1 MNKIVTLTCI
11 ALTTSLIGQTQL
23 PNASFENLGNAS
35 PGVSSEPTSWY
46 SNKSGSSVAK
56 LGGQTCFQ
64 DNTLHHSGSYSM
76 RLETISYFGTAVNGS
91 ASTGV
96 INAPCSNKSYGYIG
110 TINYST
116 ASDDRRLACTS
127 RPDSIVGWYQYT
139 PGDATEQAKV
149 RAILHTGDYNDPETP
164 VAMTSGVTCPSSGAN
179 NHPDLSA
186 NKIGDAL
193 FVSTAG
199 VTVGTWTRF
208 SVPFIYT
215 SSATPAYI
223 MVNITSSYNQA
234 TTVTGSKMWIDDI
247 ALIYNNNAGINTN
260 TAKSNAVHVYYA
272 DKNLSVDF
280 THKTDEQ
287 SSLSIFDLTGKM
299 ISFQKLDNNKS
310 NTVNLSSLNSGMY
323 LYLISGTASQKA
335 GKFIVD

>member
-1 MNKIVTLTCI
+1 MIKITTLTLA
-11 ALTTSLIGQTQL
+11 ALTVATNLVGQTQF

-46 SNKSGSSVAK
+46 SNKSGSNVAK

-64 DNTLHHSGSYSM
+64 DNTVHHTGSNSM

-91 ASTGV
+91 GTTGV
-96 INAPCSNKSYGYIG
+96 VNAVNTNKSTGYIG

-116 ASDDRRLACTS
+116 ASDDRRLVCTD

-164 VAMTSGVTCPSSGAN
+164 VSS

-193 FVSTAG
+193 FVSAAG
-199 VTVGTWTRF
+199 VAKSTWTRF
-208 SVPFIYT
+208 SVPFVYV
-215 SSATPAYI
+215 SSSSPAYI
-223 MVNITSSYNQA
+223 MVNMTSSNNQT
-234 TTVTGSKMWIDDI
+234 TTVTGSKFWIDDL
-247 ALIYNNNAGINTN
+247 ALIYNSTAGISTN
-260 TAKSNAVHVYYA
+260 TAKTNNVHVYYA
-272 DKNLSVDF
+272 DKNLNVDF
-280 THKTDEQ
+280 STKTDEQ
-287 SSLSIFDLTGKM
+287 STLSIYDLTGKLVSSQR
-299 ISFQKLDNNKS
+299 IENNKL
-310 NTVNLSSLNSGMY
+310 NTVNVSTLNTGMY
-323 LYLISGTASQKA
+323 LYLISGTSSQKA

>member
-1 MNKIVTLTCI
+1 MNKISTLTFSI
-11 ALTTSLIGQTQL
+11 LITSASLIAQTQF

-35 PGVSSEPTSWY
+35 PGVASEPTSWY
-46 SNKSGSSVAK
+46 SNKSGSNLATA
-56 LGGQTCFQ
+56 GGQTCFQ
-64 DNTLHHSGSYSM
+64 DATTAHSGSHSM
-76 RLETISYFGTAVNGS
+76 RLETISYIGTAINGS
-91 ASTGV
+91 ATTGV
-96 INAPCSNKSYGYIG
+96 INAVSFNKTTGYIG
-110 TINYST
+110 TINYSI
-116 ASDDRRLACTS
+116 ASDDRRLACTD
-127 RPDSIVGWYQYT
+127 RPDSIVGWYKYT

-164 VAMTSGVTCPSSGAN
+164 VSS

-193 FVSTAG
+193 FVSNAG

-208 SVPFIYT
+208 SAAFSYT
-215 SSATPAYI
+215 STATPAYI
-223 MVNITSSYNQA
+223 MVNMTSSYNQA

-260 TAKSNAVHVYYA
+260 TAKTNNVHVYYA
-272 DKNLSVDF
+272 DKNLNVDF
-280 THKTDEQ
+280 VNRTEEH

-299 ISFQKLDNNKS
+299 ISFQKLENNRF
-310 NTVNLSSLNSGMY
+310 NTVNLSGLNAGLY

-335 GKFIVD
+335 GKFIVE